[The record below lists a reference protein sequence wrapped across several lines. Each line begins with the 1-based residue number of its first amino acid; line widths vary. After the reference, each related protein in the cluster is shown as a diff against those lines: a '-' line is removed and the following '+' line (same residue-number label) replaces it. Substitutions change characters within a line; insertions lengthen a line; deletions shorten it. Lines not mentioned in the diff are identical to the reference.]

1 MKKFHDIKSI
11 CIHDRVSLKQALNAI
26 DGNKQGIV
34 FVVNN
39 EGKLIGSLTDGDVR
53 RFLLQS
59 ENPDPLTI
67 SVKKCCRSDCTF
79 ASVQDNAAEI
89 HKLFSDKIRHIPL
102 VDGSKI
108 VKSVVTIG
116 TPAIY
121 IDDVAIG
128 TGHPVFTIAEIG
140 NNHQGEIDHAMRL
153 IDAAAASGV
162 MCAKFQMRDAETVWR
177 KSTAKAEVQT

>member
-1 MKKFHDIKSI
+1 MRSTVISK
-11 CIHDRVSLKQALNAI
+11 VLL
-26 DGNKQGIV
+26 

-67 SVKKCCRSDCTF
+67 SVKSAAEVIAPLRQG
-79 ASVQDNAAEI
+79 QDNAAEI

-128 TGHPVFTIAEIG
+128 TGHPVFL
-140 NNHQGEIDHAMRL
+140 HD
-153 IDAAAASGV
+153 
-162 MCAKFQMRDAETVWR
+162 C
-177 KSTAKAEVQT
+177 

>member
-39 EGKLIGSLTDGDVR
+39 EGKLIGRFDRWDVR

-67 SVKKCCRSDCTF
+67 SVKKCCEVIAPF

-89 HKLFSDKIRHIPL
+89 HKLFSDKIRHI
-102 VDGSKI
+102 
-108 VKSVVTIG
+108 
-116 TPAIY
+116 
-121 IDDVAIG
+121 
-128 TGHPVFTIAEIG
+128 
-140 NNHQGEIDHAMRL
+140 R
-153 IDAAAASGV
+153 
-162 MCAKFQMRDAETVWR
+162 
-177 KSTAKAEVQT
+177 